1 YCTGGIRCEKASAWF
16 RHNGFTQVGQLHGG
30 IIDYARQVKAHGLES
45 RYKGRNFVF
54 DGRLAERVTED
65 VVGTCFQCGKPS
77 DRIANCLQETCN
89 VLLVQC
95 EACAE
100 RYHDCCSPRCREVH
114 DLPEAMR
121 RIWRKGKRTRSAR
134 QKVVRDPEAL
144 RARIAREEEV
154 LAAGG
159 SLHPEL
165 TDITF
170 RGSQGQELALPEQ
183 PEQEAAAAH

>member
-1 YCTGGIRCEKASAWF
+1 MIWF
-16 RHNGFTQVGQLHGG
+16 RHQGFTQVGQLHGG

-54 DGRLAERVTED
+54 DGRVAERVTED

-114 DLPEAMR
+114 DLPEAER
-121 RIWRKGKRTRSAR
+121 RIWRKGKPTRSAR

>member
-1 YCTGGIRCEKASAWF
+1 M
-16 RHNGFTQVGQLHGG
+16 
-30 IIDYARQVKAHGLES
+30 
-45 RYKGRNFVF
+45 
-54 DGRLAERVTED
+54 
-65 VVGTCFQCGKPS
+65 
-77 DRIANCLQETCN
+77 
-89 VLLVQC
+89 
-95 EACAE
+95 
-100 RYHDCCSPRCREVH
+100 
-114 DLPEAMR
+114 PEAMR
-121 RIWRKGKRTRSAR
+121 RNWRKGKRTRSAR

>member
-1 YCTGGIRCEKASAWF
+1 
-16 RHNGFTQVGQLHGG
+16 
-30 IIDYARQVKAHGLES
+30 
-45 RYKGRNFVF
+45 
-54 DGRLAERVTED
+54 
-65 VVGTCFQCGKPS
+65 
-77 DRIANCLQETCN
+77 
-89 VLLVQC
+89 
-95 EACAE
+95 
-100 RYHDCCSPRCREVH
+100 
-114 DLPEAMR
+114 M
-121 RIWRKGKRTRSAR
+121 
-134 QKVVRDPEAL
+134 VRDPEAL